1 MEEKKREN
9 QIIRQICKVSYD
21 AYIVP
26 FLDNLR
32 NLLNNQEIRE
42 NIENPRQYEDGLFRT
57 VLDGSYYRESDL
69 CQRHQN
75 VLAVI
80 LYYDDL
86 CIANTLG
93 TAAKK
98 HKMSMFYWTLANI
111 YPEYRSSLNAI
122 QLYAIVKTEYLQKP
136 NALQTIL
143 EPFISSIQELQRNG
157 IDININGEI
166 KNFKGF
172 LRYFVQEILLQ
183 HQF

>member
-1 MEEKKREN
+1 
-9 QIIRQICKVSYD
+9 
-21 AYIVP
+21 
-26 FLDNLR
+26 
-32 NLLNNQEIRE
+32 
-42 NIENPRQYEDGLFRT
+42 
-57 VLDGSYYRESDL
+57 
-69 CQRHQN
+69 
-75 VLAVI
+75 
-80 LYYDDL
+80 
-86 CIANTLG
+86 
-93 TAAKK
+93 
-98 HKMSMFYWTLANI
+98 MFYWTLANI

-172 LRYFVQEILLQ
+172 LCYFVQEIPLQ